1 LFSVVPQDGRR
12 ASEQAA
18 WDVSIGPGVVEP
30 FLDPRKP
37 RRHRWRWAALVAFG
51 LAVTLFWGSGF
62 QGWSSATAPAQSS
75 PAPSSRLEPFGRGAD
90 PLAPG
95 VLQLGAYLTVIDDIN
110 LLGNQ
115 FGAEFFL
122 WTRWAGSAA
131 TNPSDRLTVL
141 NAPSNNDIDR
151 FELLERRQLG
161 AVSWSL
167 YKVRCQVAMPWRLN
181 DYPLDRHHLQIK
193 IGLENPLTEG
203 VTLKV
208 DKAQSYIDPDFIL
221 YDWSIS
227 PLRIDVS
234 SISIKGR
241 LGLPGQGDHEVS
253 SRPVVDLSLVIR
265 RRSELALWSSFLGN
279 FLAIGLCILALIIRD
294 SRDDLILAA
303 VFSAAG
309 NSIYLAQ
316 LLPASALSGF
326 AGQFQ
331 VIIYVGIVYVVIA
344 DELLDRVFSSQAES
358 VLRYLR
364 PVLLPSYVLATIVS
378 VYQVLPSNL
387 YS

>member
-1 LFSVVPQDGRR
+1 M
-12 ASEQAA
+12 
-18 WDVSIGPGVVEP
+18 
-30 FLDPRKP
+30 
-37 RRHRWRWAALVAFG
+37 
-51 LAVTLFWGSGF
+51 
-62 QGWSSATAPAQSS
+62 
-75 PAPSSRLEPFGRGAD
+75 
-90 PLAPG
+90 
-95 VLQLGAYLTVIDDIN
+95 LQLGAYVTVIDEIN
-110 LLGNQ
+110 LLGNN

-122 WTRWAGSAA
+122 WTRWSGSAE

-161 AVSWSL
+161 AISWSL

-193 IGLENPLTEG
+193 IGLENPLAEG
-203 VTLKV
+203 IAFEV
-208 DKAQSYIDPDFIL
+208 DRNQSYIDPDFIL

-234 SISIKGR
+234 SLSLKGG
-241 LGLPGQGDHEVS
+241 LGLPGEVGNAVS
-253 SRPVVDLSLVIR
+253 SRPIVDLSILIR

-279 FLAIGLCILALIIRD
+279 FLAIGLCVLALIIRD
-294 SRDDLILAA
+294 SRDDLILGA

-326 AGQFQ
+326 AGHFQ
-331 VIIYVGIVYVVIA
+331 AIIYVGIVYVVIA

-358 VLRYLR
+358 FLRYLR
-364 PVLLPSYVLATIVS
+364 PVLLPSYVLATMVS
-378 VYQVLPSNL
+378 VYQILPSNL

>member
-1 LFSVVPQDGRR
+1 MVVSV
-12 ASEQAA
+12 AL
-18 WDVSIGPGVVEP
+18 GVVER
-30 FLDPRKP
+30 FLHRRCP
-37 RRHRWRWAALVAFG
+37 RRHRWRGLALVAFA
-51 LAVTLFWGSGF
+51 LAVTLFCGSGM
-62 QGWSSATAPAQSS
+62 QGLGSAAALPQPGPTPIV
-75 PAPSSRLEPFGRGAD
+75 RLEPFTRGAD
-90 PLAPG
+90 PLGADE
-95 VLQLGAYLTVIDDIN
+95 LQLGAYLTVIDDIN

-122 WTRWAGSAA
+122 WTRWAGSDE

-161 AVSWSL
+161 NISWSL
-167 YKVRCQVAMPWRLN
+167 YKVRCRVAMPWRLN

-193 IGLENPLTEG
+193 IGIENPLVEG
-203 VTLKV
+203 LAFKV
-208 DKAQSYIDPDFIL
+208 DKDQSYIDPDFIL

-227 PLRIDVS
+227 PLRIDAS
-234 SISIKGR
+234 GLSIKSH
-241 LGLPGQGDHEVS
+241 LGLPGLGRNAVS

-279 FLAIGLCILALIIRD
+279 FLAIGLCVLALIIRD
-294 SRDDLILAA
+294 SRDDLILGAI
-303 VFSAAG
+303 FSAAG

-358 VLRYLR
+358 LLRYLR
-364 PVLLPSYVLATIVS
+364 PILLPSYVLATMVS
-378 VYQVLPSNL
+378 VYYILPSNL
-387 YS
+387 HS

>member
-1 LFSVVPQDGRR
+1 V
-12 ASEQAA
+12 
-18 WDVSIGPGVVEP
+18 
-30 FLDPRKP
+30 
-37 RRHRWRWAALVAFG
+37 
-51 LAVTLFWGSGF
+51 VTLFCGSGV
-62 QGWSSATAPAQSS
+62 QGLDSAAALPKSGPTPIE
-75 PAPSSRLEPFGRGAD
+75 RMEPLRGRGD
-90 PLAPG
+90 PLGPDE
-95 VLQLGAYLTVIDDIN
+95 LQLGAYVTVIDDIN

-122 WTRWAGSAA
+122 WTRWSGSAK

-141 NAPSNNDIDR
+141 NAPSDNNIDR
-151 FELLERRQLG
+151 FELLDRRQLG
-161 AVSWSL
+161 DISWSL
-167 YKVRCQVAMPWRLN
+167 YKVRCRVAMPWRLN
-181 DYPLDRHHLQIK
+181 DYPIDRHYLQIR
-193 IGLENPLTEG
+193 IGDENPLVEG
-203 VTLKV
+203 VTFKV
-208 DKAQSYIDPDFIL
+208 DKDQSYIDPDFIL

-234 SISIKGR
+234 
-241 LGLPGQGDHEVS
+241 GLSLKSNLVLPSEGGKVVS
-253 SRPVVDLSLVIR
+253 TRPAVELSLVIR

-279 FLAIGLCILALIIRD
+279 FLAIGLCVLALIIRD
-294 SRDDLILAA
+294 SRDDLILGA

-331 VIIYVGIVYVVIA
+331 VIVYIGIVYVVIA

-358 VLRYLR
+358 LLRYLR
-364 PVLLPSYVLATIVS
+364 PLLLPSYVLATMVS
-378 VYQVLPSNL
+378 VYHILPSNL

>member
-1 LFSVVPQDGRR
+1 MTLHRFLARR
-12 ASEQAA
+12 S
-18 WDVSIGPGVVEP
+18 
-30 FLDPRKP
+30 PRQ
-37 RRHRWRWAALVAFG
+37 RQRHRWCWAALVAFG
-51 LAVTLFWGSGF
+51 LAVTLFCGNGLQGLGS
-62 QGWSSATAPAQSS
+62 AAARPQSG
-75 PAPSSRLEPFGRGAD
+75 PTPPDRLETLNRSVD

-95 VLQLGAYLTVIDDIN
+95 VLQLGAYVTVIDDIN
-110 LLGNQ
+110 LLENH

-122 WTRWAGSAA
+122 WSRWSGSAA

-161 AVSWSL
+161 DIYWSL
-167 YKVRCQVAMPWRLN
+167 YKVRCRVAMPWRLN

-193 IGLENPLTEG
+193 IGIENPLVEG
-203 VTLKV
+203 ITLKA
-208 DKAQSYIDPDFIL
+208 DNKQSYIDPDFIL
-221 YDWSIS
+221 YDWSIQ

-234 SISIKGR
+234 GLSLKSN
-241 LGLPGQGDHEVS
+241 LGLPGDGGQAVS

-294 SRDDLILAA
+294 SRDDLILGA

-309 NSIYLAQ
+309 NSIFLAQ

-326 AGQFQ
+326 TGQFQ
-331 VIIYVGIVYVVIA
+331 VIVYVGIVYVVIA

-364 PVLLPSYVLATIVS
+364 PVLLPSYVLATMVS
-378 VYQVLPSNL
+378 VYHILPSNL

>member
-1 LFSVVPQDGRR
+1 MLV
-12 ASEQAA
+12 A
-18 WDVSIGPGVVEP
+18 PGVLHR
-30 FLDPRKP
+30 FLARQCPRK
-37 RRHRWRWAALVAFG
+37 HQRWAALVAFG
-51 LAVTLFWGSGF
+51 LAVTLFCGGGLHGLGSAAAF
-62 QGWSSATAPAQSS
+62 AQSG
-75 PAPSSRLEPFGRGAD
+75 PTPLARVEPLRQSAD

-95 VLQLGAYLTVIDDIN
+95 VLQLGAYVTVIDDIN

-115 FGAEFFL
+115 FMAEFFL
-122 WTRWAGSAA
+122 WTRWSGPAE
-131 TNPSDRLTVL
+131 TNPSDRLAVL

-161 AVSWSL
+161 AISWSL

-193 IGLENPLTEG
+193 IGLENPLAEG
-203 VTLKV
+203 IAFEV
-208 DKAQSYIDPDFIL
+208 DRNQSYIDPDFIL

-234 SISIKGR
+234 SLSLKGG
-241 LGLPGQGDHEVS
+241 LGLPGEVGNAVS
-253 SRPVVDLSLVIR
+253 SRPIVDLSILIR

-279 FLAIGLCILALIIRD
+279 FLAIGLCVLALIIRD
-294 SRDDLILAA
+294 SRDDLILGA

-326 AGQFQ
+326 AGHFQ
-331 VIIYVGIVYVVIA
+331 AIIYVGIVYVVIA

-358 VLRYLR
+358 FLRYLR
-364 PVLLPSYVLATIVS
+364 PVLLPSYVLATMVS
-378 VYQVLPSNL
+378 VYQILPSNL

>member
-1 LFSVVPQDGRR
+1 MVVSV
-12 ASEQAA
+12 AL
-18 WDVSIGPGVVEP
+18 GVVVG
-30 FLDPRKP
+30 FLDRRCP
-37 RRHRWRWAALVAFG
+37 RRKRWRGLALVAFA
-51 LAVTLFWGSGF
+51 LAVTLFCGSGV
-62 QGWSSATAPAQSS
+62 QGLGSAAALPQSGPTPIERMDS
-75 PAPSSRLEPFGRGAD
+75 LRGGAD
-90 PLAPG
+90 PLSPD
-95 VLQLGAYLTVIDDIN
+95 VLQLGAYVTVIDEIN
-110 LLGNQ
+110 LLGNN

-122 WTRWAGSAA
+122 WTRWSGSAD

-161 AVSWSL
+161 DISWSL
-167 YKVRCQVAMPWRLN
+167 YKVRCRVAMPWRLN
-181 DYPLDRHHLQIK
+181 DYPLDRHYLQIK
-193 IGLENPLTEG
+193 IGYENPLVEG
-203 VTLKV
+203 PTFKV
-208 DKAQSYIDPDFIL
+208 DKDQSYIDPDFIL

-234 SISIKGR
+234 GLSIKSH
-241 LGLPGQGDHEVS
+241 LGLHSEGKNVVS

-279 FLAIGLCILALIIRD
+279 FLAIGLCVLALIIRD
-294 SRDDLILAA
+294 SRDDLILGA

-358 VLRYLR
+358 LLRYLR
-364 PVLLPSYVLATIVS
+364 PVLLPSYVLATMVS
-378 VYQVLPSNL
+378 VYYILPSNL